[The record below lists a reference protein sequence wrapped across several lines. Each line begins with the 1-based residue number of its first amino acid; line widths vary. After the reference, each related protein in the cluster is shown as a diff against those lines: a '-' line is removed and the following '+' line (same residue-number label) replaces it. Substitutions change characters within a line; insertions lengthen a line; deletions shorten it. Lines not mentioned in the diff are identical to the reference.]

1 MSMASRS
8 FARILQQTFV
18 IVQPGVKAYQDPV
31 CLFEFVVFISND
43 FCVRSKSLTF
53 VTELL

>member
-43 FCVRSKSLTF
+43 FCLRSKSLTF